1 MHLVIADG
9 VDYVSESEER
19 FDIVIV
25 DSTDPIGPGE
35 VLFTERFYAAC
46 KNILKPGGILATQ
59 NGVPFLQSD
68 ELTNTLSILKPLFQ
82 DATCYM
88 ATIPTYAGGPMA
100 FGWASDEKA
109 HREVS
114 LETLEKRYADA
125 GIETRYYNPEVHK
138 AAFALPNYIKELL

>member
-1 MHLVIADG
+1 M
-9 VDYVSESEER
+9 
-19 FDIVIV
+19 
-25 DSTDPIGPGE
+25 
-35 VLFTERFYAAC
+35 
-46 KNILKPGGILATQ
+46 
-59 NGVPFLQSD
+59 
-68 ELTNTLSILKPLFQ
+68 TNTLSILKSLFQ

-109 HREVS
+109 HLEVA

-125 GIETRYYNPEVHK
+125 GIETRYSNPEVHK